1 MVEIETLYDPVAAAI
16 VRGRLEAAGIAVVV
30 LDAGI
35 ASMIGSGVSGVRV
48 LVDAADEANARAL
61 LADFE

>member
-1 MVEIETLYDPVAAAI
+1 MVEIENLYDPVAASI
-16 VRGRLEAAGIAVVV
+16 VRGRLEAAGIAAVV

-48 LVDAADEANARAL
+48 LVDEADAANARAL
-61 LADFE
+61 LADFG